1 MTTTLLIVFPSG
13 STKEF
18 DAMQRA
24 SAHSSKKD
32 ISHLYQAA
40 TPHDVSFFFDAEYCK
55 TGDIDIILKAKSS
68 QSRTLEIHVHSNARY
83 YTGIPGEDLAKFQDK
98 AVLEPNT
105 GTKCLVYFSI
115 SSNVV

>member
-1 MTTTLLIVFPSG
+1 MIYLFPGSG
-13 STKEF
+13 KEF

-32 ISHLYQAA
+32 ISHLYKAA
-40 TPHDVSFFFDAEYCK
+40 TPHDVTFFFDAEYCK
-55 TGDIDIILKAKSS
+55 TGDIDIILKAKSP

-105 GTKCLVYFSI
+105 GTKC
-115 SSNVV
+115 